1 MASPIENNPN
11 IKVITQTVK
20 AVRDSA
26 VSVGGSQQGQ
36 SMQPDEPKVEKV
48 TKSPTNSSS
57 SFDDITKKLKDNEY
71 LKETITKMLEDY
83 KDIYDGN
90 SLIGNRAINFDFDDN
105 TGDVIVKIVDKNT
118 QEVIRQI
125 PPEEMLRIIARLR
138 NYSEEVGLLIDTE
151 A

>member
-11 IKVITQTVK
+11 IKVMTQTVK

-26 VSVGGSQQGQ
+26 VNVGGSQQGQ
-36 SMQPDEPKVEKV
+36 SMQPDEPKVEKS
-48 TKSPTNSSS
+48 TKSPTNASLN
-57 SFDDITKKLKDNEY
+57 FEDITQKLKDNEY
-71 LKETITKMLEDY
+71 LKETITKMLEGF

-90 SLIGNRAINFDFDDN
+90 SLIGNRAINFDFDDK
-105 TGDVIVKIVDKNT
+105 TGDVVVKIVDKNS
-118 QEVIRQI
+118 QKVIRQI

>member
-11 IKVITQTVK
+11 IKVMTQTVK

-26 VSVGGSQQGQ
+26 VVVSGSQQGQ
-36 SMQPDEPKVEKV
+36 SIQPDEPKVEKV
-48 TKSPTNSSS
+48 AKSPSNSSLN
-57 SFDDITKKLKDNEY
+57 FEDITQKLKDNEY
-71 LKETITKMLEDY
+71 LKETITKMLEGF

-90 SLIGNRAINFDFDDN
+90 SLIGNRAINFDFDDK
-105 TGDVIVKIVDKNT
+105 TGDVVVKIVDKNS

>member
-11 IKVITQTVK
+11 IKVMTQTVK

-26 VSVGGSQQGQ
+26 VVVSGSQQGQ
-36 SMQPDEPKVEKV
+36 SIQPDEPKVEKV
-48 TKSPTNSSS
+48 AKSPSNSSLN
-57 SFDDITKKLKDNEY
+57 FEDITQKLKDNEY
-71 LKETITKMLEDY
+71 LKETITKMLEGF
-83 KDIYDGN
+83 KDIYDGD
-90 SLIGNRAINFDFDDN
+90 SLIGNRAINFDFDDK
-105 TGDVIVKIVDKNT
+105 TGDVVVKIVDKNS

>member
-48 TKSPTNSSS
+48 TKSPTNSSL

>member
-83 KDIYDGN
+83 KDIYDGG

-105 TGDVIVKIVDKNT
+105 TGDVIVKIVDKNS

-125 PPEEMLRIIARLR
+125 PPEEMLRIMARLR

>member
-11 IKVITQTVK
+11 IKVMTQTVK

-26 VSVGGSQQGQ
+26 VVVSGSQQGQ
-36 SMQPDEPKVEKV
+36 SMQPDEPKVEKG
-48 TKSPTNSSS
+48 TKSPTNSSLN
-57 SFDDITKKLKDNEY
+57 FEDITQKLKDNEY
-71 LKETITKMLEDY
+71 LKETITKMLENY

-90 SLIGNRAINFDFDDN
+90 SLIGNRAINFDFDDK
-105 TGDVIVKIVDKNT
+105 TGDVVVKIVDKNS